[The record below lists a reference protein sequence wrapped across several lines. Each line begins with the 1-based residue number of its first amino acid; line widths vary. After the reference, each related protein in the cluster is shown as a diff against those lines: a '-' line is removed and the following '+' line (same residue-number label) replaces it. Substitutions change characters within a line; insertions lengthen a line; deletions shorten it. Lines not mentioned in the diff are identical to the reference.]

1 MAAAGKTHIFCLD
14 DHRAFGEEIKKR
26 FSDATKYNVTVSHN
40 EDDFLRLFF
49 AEKSKK
55 ICKVIIIG
63 IHDSRDNYQ
72 ITENLISRIK
82 STNPETG
89 ILLVVNPEKMDEAAK
104 KLRFNVDLF
113 VPRNSN
119 MILRVH
125 NAVKKHISEHNLR
138 IYRKRRNI
146 SLMVLAVFL
155 AISLII
161 LFIARLKFP
170 EYF

>member
-1 MAAAGKTHIFCLD
+1 MAASGKTHIFCLD

-26 FSDATKYNVTVSHN
+26 FSDTSKYEVTVSHN
-40 EDDFLRLFF
+40 EDDFLKLFF

-55 ICKVIIIG
+55 VCKVIIIG
-63 IHDSRDNYQ
+63 MHDSRDNYQ
-72 ITENLISRIK
+72 VTEDLISKIK

-89 ILLVVNPEKMDEAAK
+89 ILLIVNPEKVEEASK

-113 VPRNSN
+113 IPRNSN

-125 NAVKKHISEHNLR
+125 NAVKKHISGHNLR
-138 IYRKRRNI
+138 ICRKRRNI

-155 AISLII
+155 AVSLII

-170 EYF
+170 HYF